1 MRVKP
6 EIDPGRA
13 RGVFI
18 RREEQPEIV
27 AKYLQYK
34 LKLAG
39 CALDK
44 TFRGQLG
51 WPEMK
56 IYLDGKFVDDADA
69 KISVFDHGLL
79 YGDGVFEGIR
89 LYGGN
94 IFRLDEH
101 LERLEYSAK
110 AILLQMPL
118 TRAEL
123 VEATCET
130 CRQNKLSDAYIR
142 LVITR
147 GVGDLG
153 LAPWLCP
160 KPTVFI
166 IASKISLYPQEHY
179 DNGLNIVTVPT
190 RRINPAAL
198 PPTIKSL
205 NYLNNIL
212 GKIEAKQ
219 FGALE
224 AIMLND
230 QGYVA
235 ECTADNIF
243 IVHKGEIITPAASQG
258 ALKGITRGTIVDV
271 ARDLGIPLRES
282 NMTRYDVWCADECFL
297 TGTGAEVIPVV
308 KLDGREIGTG
318 KPGAITQRVL
328 ASFKQRVLT
337 EGTRI

>member
-1 MRVKP
+1 
-6 EIDPGRA
+6 
-13 RGVFI
+13 
-18 RREEQPEIV
+18 
-27 AKYLQYK
+27 
-34 LKLAG
+34 
-39 CALDK
+39 
-44 TFRGQLG
+44 
-51 WPEMK
+51 MK
-56 IYLDGKFVDDADA
+56 IYLDGKFVEEADA

-94 IFRLDEH
+94 VFRLEEH

-110 AILLQMPL
+110 AIMLDMPL
-118 TRAEL
+118 SRKEL
-123 VEATCET
+123 SDAVCES
-130 CRQNKLSDAYIR
+130 CRQNGLTDGYIR

-153 LAPWLCP
+153 LAPWLCA
-160 KPTVFI
+160 KPSLFI
-166 IASKISLYPQEHY
+166 IAAKISLYPKEHY
-179 DNGLNIVTVPT
+179 DNGLAIVTVPT

-230 QGYVA
+230 QGYIA

-243 IVHKGEIITPAASQG
+243 IVQKGELITPAASQG
-258 ALKGITRGTIVDV
+258 ALKGITRSTIFSI
-271 ARDLGIPLRES
+271 AAELGLPIRECDL
-282 NMTRYDVWCADECFL
+282 TRYDVWVADECFL
-297 TGTGAEVIPVV
+297 TGSGAEVIPAV
-308 KLDGREIGTG
+308 KLDGRVIGTG
-318 KPGAITQRVL
+318 KPGPVTQKVLAAFRRRVL
-328 ASFKQRVLT
+328 V

>member
-1 MRVKP
+1 
-6 EIDPGRA
+6 
-13 RGVFI
+13 
-18 RREEQPEIV
+18 
-27 AKYLQYK
+27 
-34 LKLAG
+34 
-39 CALDK
+39 
-44 TFRGQLG
+44 
-51 WPEMK
+51 MK
-56 IYLDGKFVDDADA
+56 IYLDGQFVDSADA

-89 LYGGN
+89 LYDGN

-110 AILLQMPL
+110 AILLNIPL

-123 VEATCET
+123 ADATCET
-130 CRQNKLSDAYIR
+130 CRQNNLKDAYIR
-142 LVITR
+142 LVVTR

-160 KPTVFI
+160 KPSLFI

-179 DNGLNIVTVPT
+179 EKGLSIVTVPT

-198 PPTIKSL
+198 PPTVKSL

-235 ECTADNIF
+235 ECTADNVF
-243 IVHKGEIITPAASQG
+243 IVHKGEIVTPAASQG
-258 ALKGITRGTIVDV
+258 ALKGVTRGTIFDV
-271 ARDLGIPLRES
+271 AKELGIPIREA

-318 KPGAITQRVL
+318 KPGTITQRVL
-328 ASFKQRVLT
+328 TSFRRRVLT

>member
-1 MRVKP
+1 
-6 EIDPGRA
+6 
-13 RGVFI
+13 
-18 RREEQPEIV
+18 
-27 AKYLQYK
+27 
-34 LKLAG
+34 
-39 CALDK
+39 
-44 TFRGQLG
+44 
-51 WPEMK
+51 MK
-56 IYLDGKFVDDADA
+56 IYLDGKFVDSSEA
-69 KISVFDHGLL
+69 KVSVFDHGLL

-94 IFRLDEH
+94 IFRLEEH

-110 AILLQMPL
+110 AILLQLPL

-123 VEATCET
+123 SWATCET
-130 CRQNKLSDAYIR
+130 CRQNNLTDAYIR

-166 IASKISLYPQEHY
+166 IASKISLYPKEHY
-179 DNGLNIVTVPT
+179 DNGLAIVTVPT
-190 RRINPAAL
+190 RRIGPAAL

-235 ECTADNIF
+235 ECTADNVF
-243 IVHKGEIITPAASQG
+243 IVHKGVIITPASSQG
-258 ALKGITRGTIVDV
+258 ALKGITRDTVIDIAKEIGV
-271 ARDLGIPLRES
+271 PLQES
-282 NMTRYDVWCADECFL
+282 NMTRYDIWCADECFL
-297 TGTGAEVIPVV
+297 TGSGAEVIPVV
-308 KLDGREIGTG
+308 KLDGRVIGDG
-318 KPGAITQRVL
+318 KPGSITQRVL
-328 ASFKQRVLT
+328 TAFRQRVLV

>member
-1 MRVKP
+1 
-6 EIDPGRA
+6 
-13 RGVFI
+13 
-18 RREEQPEIV
+18 
-27 AKYLQYK
+27 
-34 LKLAG
+34 
-39 CALDK
+39 
-44 TFRGQLG
+44 
-51 WPEMK
+51 MK
-56 IYLDGKFVDDADA
+56 IYLDGKFVDEADA

-130 CRQNKLSDAYIR
+130 CRQNKLTDAYIR

-179 DNGLNIVTVPT
+179 DNGLSIVTVPT

-212 GKIEAKQ
+212 GKIEARQ

-230 QGYVA
+230 QGYIA

-243 IVHKGEIITPAASQG
+243 IVHKGEIITPSASQG

-271 ARDLGIPLRES
+271 ARELALPLRES

-308 KLDGREIGTG
+308 QLDGREIGSG
-318 KPGAITQRVL
+318 KPGPITQRILESFRKKVL
-328 ASFKQRVLT
+328 V